1 MHNGMTY
8 FHYTLQADQ
17 RLVIDFILSQ
27 QLGVIAEVAQEPGQ
41 FPHCSG
47 CTVEAAGNQAAG
59 QMLGF
64 ENREADLVIR
74 FLQVPAILHS
84 INLDEE

>member
-1 MHNGMTY
+1 
-8 FHYTLQADQ
+8 
-17 RLVIDFILSQ
+17 
-27 QLGVIAEVAQEPGQ
+27 
-41 FPHCSG
+41 
-47 CTVEAAGNQAAG
+47 
-59 QMLGF
+59 MLWL